1 MERDNDVIELGAIS
15 VETKGPGG
23 LTGDVGLNE
32 IQAGLSND

>member
-1 MERDNDVIELGAIS
+1 MERDDDVIDLGAIS

-32 IQAGLSND
+32 IQVGLSND